1 MSKIVEISESNG
13 FEHFCCDNG
22 IGSKIF
28 IKNDYVYKVCERNS
42 LERVR
47 SDYKEYRK
55 ICGEHVDK
63 LQESYFTE
71 CLYGSKVYAC
81 IKQKRIN
88 GKTLNQLGR
97 EGLILLLKS
106 NPAEKRFLRHLIEE
120 FFGRTKNK
128 FLYPDLVG
136 NPDDQSI
143 YNSVNIIL
151 EPRRGLV
158 ICDIGLSPHEDTLK
172 KHSVNFYDSKNVKH
186 YIEKMREALYLIN
199 TC

>member
-1 MSKIVEISESNG
+1 MKCMSKIVEISESNG

-97 EGLILLLKS
+97 EGLILLLGIYENRALPAKS
-106 NPAEKRFLRHLIEE
+106 LISRLMWFTSLQQTWAVLVLFFL
-120 FFGRTKNK
+120 
-128 FLYPDLVG
+128 
-136 NPDDQSI
+136 
-143 YNSVNIIL
+143 
-151 EPRRGLV
+151 
-158 ICDIGLSPHEDTLK
+158 
-172 KHSVNFYDSKNVKH
+172 
-186 YIEKMREALYLIN
+186 EKMTLP
-199 TC
+199 